1 MLSPGVAGAEAQ
13 GISTTRRDSDD
24 LPAFTRQQFID
35 VQRQINAVEGRIQQE
50 VLRFGLDLI
59 PEKLLTIQGSSIA
72 LNVLVMNLE
81 MLP

>member
-1 MLSPGVAGAEAQ
+1 M
-13 GISTTRRDSDD
+13 
-24 LPAFTRQQFID
+24 PAFTRQQFID